1 MIRSRITFIENS
13 QSSSQHLKS
22 GEHCFHRFLLFH
34 SESLILLDEGKSFCL
49 LDLSIS
55 FVSHL
60 ERIVDGLRSF
70 FVGDLLILVVRDGV
84 EKNGSGFMMIQKLF
98 LLGLRH
104 LISGNDLPFS
114 ILRMFIAL
122 NNNIPEIFIK
132 AKKKNFLSYPS
143 NSQISHHQRWEV
155 LNYNDCL
162 YFQRNLPCEFF
173 TRPGSTEHC

>member
-1 MIRSRITFIENS
+1 MIRSRITFIKNS

-34 SESLILLDEGKSFCL
+34 SESLILLEEGKSFCL

-70 FVGDLLILVVRDGV
+70 FCGDLLILVVRDGV

-132 AKKKNFLSYPS
+132 AKKKTFYPILPIVKFLTIKDGRFCTIMIVS
-143 NSQISHHQRWEV
+143 IFRGVSHMSFSHTQ
-155 LNYNDCL
+155 
-162 YFQRNLPCEFF
+162 
-173 TRPGSTEHC
+173 